1 MSHLGD
7 NLSALVDGELTG
19 TDLDRASAHLAACER
34 CRGDAAAL
42 RALKTQ
48 LRGLGAGTGH
58 AELTSK
64 LLAMG
69 DRASGRLEDG
79 GTGDLGAGDAA
90 WWAPGRRSLVWGA
103 LSLAVAGGVGA
114 AAFGM
119 GGGPSGPRP
128 GPDVVPQ
135 TEMFSVQHATTS
147 GDVPFPEPKPSSPSS
162 ARSSARPAQPYQ
174 PATRVPIRKP

>member
-1 MSHLGD
+1 MTHLGD

-19 TDLDRASAHLAACER
+19 ADLDKASAHLAACER

-48 LRGLGAGTGH
+48 LRGLGGGSGH

-64 LLAMG
+64 LLAMAGQEADQPAGYLG
-69 DRASGRLEDG
+69 DGPDHRRAQ
-79 GTGDLGAGDAA
+79 
-90 WWAPGRRSLVWGA
+90 GRRYLVWGA
-103 LSLAVAGGVGA
+103 VSLAVVGGVGA

-119 GGGPSGPRP
+119 GGNAP
-128 GPDVVPQ
+128 GPGPGPNVVPQ

-147 GDVPFPEPKPSSPSS
+147 GDMPFAEPSHSPRPS
-162 ARSSARPAQPYQ
+162 ARSFAQRHQ
-174 PATRVPIRKP
+174 PATRVPVQAP

>member
-19 TDLDRASAHLAACER
+19 ADLDRASAHLAACAQ

-48 LRGLGAGTGH
+48 LRGLGAGAGH

-64 LLAMG
+64 LLAVAGEFPDQPVGHPG
-69 DRASGRLEDG
+69 DGPVHRL
-79 GTGDLGAGDAA
+79 AQ
-90 WWAPGRRSLVWGA
+90 RRYLVWGA
-103 LSLAVAGGVGA
+103 LSLAVVGGVGA

-119 GGGPSGPRP
+119 GGSPP
-128 GPDVVPQ
+128 GPGPGPNVVPQ

-147 GDVPFPEPKPSSPSS
+147 GDVPFPDPSLSPRPSASSS
-162 ARSSARPAQPYQ
+162 AHPHE
-174 PATRVPIRKP
+174 PATRVPVQRP

>member
-1 MSHLGD
+1 VSHLGD

-19 TDLDRASAHLAACER
+19 TDLDRANAHLAACER

-42 RALKTQ
+42 RALKSQ
-48 LRGLGAGTGH
+48 LRGLGGGAGH

-64 LLAMG
+64 LLAVAG
-69 DRASGRLEDG
+69 QPPEYLDVAADTRLS
-79 GTGDLGAGDAA
+79 
-90 WWAPGRRSLVWGA
+90 PGRRRYFVWGA
-103 LSLAVAGGVGA
+103 LSLAVVGGVGA

-119 GGGPSGPRP
+119 GGGQPGTRP

-147 GDVPFPEPKPSSPSS
+147 GDVPFPEPSRSEGS
-162 ARSSARPAQPYQ
+162 AVRPHQSAA
-174 PATRVPIRKP
+174 RVPVRRP